1 MTKPFFVYMLICADG
16 AYYVGHTDDLDRRV
30 AEHDEGGRCLF
41 TTPRRPVQLVWFTE
55 TMTRED
61 AKEIEYQLKSW
72 SRAKKSALIREDIPA
87 LRAAARKRFPP
98 RQR

>member
-1 MTKPFFVYMLICADG
+1 MLICADG

-41 TTPRRPVQLVWFTE
+41 TTPRRPVQLVWSTE

-61 AKEIEYQLKSW
+61 AKELEYQLKSW
-72 SRAKKSALIREDIPA
+72 GRAKKSALIRKDIPA